1 MLKVIRPGNPKR
13 QVTSRL
19 ALFCNPADNAVVT
32 SMCADLFAADTGLV
46 LFGSGVPEGAQA
58 AQERLQTLLLE
69 QAVRTDFAL
78 LFTRDELRLCD
89 LSARDALG
97 SGSVALVVTEL
108 TRRVGARTE
117 LHRACLSGVSTP
129 SVLDPYAGWG
139 MDALALVGEGAEVE
153 CVEQQPAMVALLR
166 DAQRRVP
173 THLAARLKVTCG
185 DALDVLRSTGQ
196 EGGAYDVVYLDP
208 MFAPRKKGAL
218 PNKRLQF
225 LAQLCA
231 SEAPTTKQLGDLV
244 ALACKKARKHVVL
257 KRRKRDPQL
266 PGMTPARQVVGTSVR
281 YDVFLPTGA

>member
-1 MLKVIRPGNPKR
+1 
-13 QVTSRL
+13 
-19 ALFCNPADNAVVT
+19 
-32 SMCADLFAADTGLV
+32 
-46 LFGSGVPEGAQA
+46 
-58 AQERLQTLLLE
+58 
-69 QAVRTDFAL
+69 
-78 LFTRDELRLCD
+78 
-89 LSARDALG
+89 
-97 SGSVALVVTEL
+97 
-108 TRRVGARTE
+108 
-117 LHRACLSGVSTP
+117 
-129 SVLDPYAGWG
+129 